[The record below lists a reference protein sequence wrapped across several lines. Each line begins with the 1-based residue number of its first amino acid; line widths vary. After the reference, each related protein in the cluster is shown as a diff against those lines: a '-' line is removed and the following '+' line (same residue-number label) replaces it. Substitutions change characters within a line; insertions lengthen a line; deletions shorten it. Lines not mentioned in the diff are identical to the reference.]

1 MSGLNV
7 ELLADVVDVAAPP
20 AALNDDASLVFGSL
34 LFCSV
39 FSSLQSALSYDV
51 IMYSYRFEYD

>member
-20 AALNDDASLVFGSL
+20 AALDDASLVFGSL

-39 FSSLQSALSYDV
+39 FSSLQSALSFDV
-51 IMYSYRFEYD
+51 IMYSYMFGYD